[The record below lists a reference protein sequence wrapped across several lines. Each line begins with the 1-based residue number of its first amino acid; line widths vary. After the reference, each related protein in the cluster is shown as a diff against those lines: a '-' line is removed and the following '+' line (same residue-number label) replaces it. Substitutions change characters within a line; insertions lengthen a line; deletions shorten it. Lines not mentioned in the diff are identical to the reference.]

1 MLNNVRSSRDKVRIH
16 RERLR
21 AQGLRP
27 VQIWVPDVRARS
39 FVRAAHQQSMAV
51 ANSKRAKGDQEFI
64 DATSDNAAE

>member
-1 MLNNVRSSRDKVRIH
+1 MLLPRQTSKRRS
-16 RERLR
+16 EPRLR

-51 ANSKRAKGDQEFI
+51 ADSKRAKGDQEFI
-64 DATSDNAAE
+64 DAISDNVAE